1 MTVQAIPTGSRC
13 CIDANI
19 LIYAEAGYS
28 EQAQALLARCTQATI
43 VGILP
48 FAALLE
54 VCHRLMLI
62 EARATGKLTGSNP
75 RASSP
80 PAPSSRGDCTSTGTS
95 WTR

>member
-28 EQAQALLARCTQATI
+28 QQSKALLARCTQATI

-54 VCHRLMLI
+54 VCHRLILI
-62 EARATGKLTGSNP
+62 EARTTEKLTGSNP

-80 PAPSSRGDCTSTGTS
+80 RAPSSCGNSTSTGPS
-95 WTR
+95 WTP